1 MCSTALEK
9 RVSRGDR
16 HSGACD
22 SFPAAHPTLGLG
34 EGPALCSLCP
44 LHPQPEHV
52 WCWMGSHVCAAGS
65 SHYKKNNMTILLE
78 PWKSKGSSKRHRR
91 TQIICSYPQ
100 PWDALFPSP
109 IRNHSRFLRYH
120 PNSIPFLTLP
130 LPSVFQDGSLPQSC
144 LSPLWLWEA
153 EHSLDY
159 TAAKPLQP
167 HKGQV
172 TSAPEV
178 KRPKLLQGI
187 QEISITARLGI
198 WDFPVLAL
206 ISPSASPHSTES
218 QNHGMLRGL
227 NGP

>member
-1 MCSTALEK
+1 MRRECPEGTDTAVPVTASLQHIQPWGSERVLLCARSVLCIPSQSTC
-9 RVSRGDR
+9 
-16 HSGACD
+16 GAGWAAM
-22 SFPAAHPTLGLG
+22 SVLLAAHII
-34 EGPALCSLCP
+34 
-44 LHPQPEHV
+44 
-52 WCWMGSHVCAAGS
+52 
-65 SHYKKNNMTILLE
+65 KKNNTTILLE
-78 PWKSKGSSKRHRR
+78 PWQSKGSSKRHRR

-109 IRNHSRFLRYH
+109 TRNHSRFLRYH

-178 KRPKLLQGI
+178 KRPKFLQGI

-218 QNHGMLRGL
+218 QNHGMLRG
-227 NGP
+227 